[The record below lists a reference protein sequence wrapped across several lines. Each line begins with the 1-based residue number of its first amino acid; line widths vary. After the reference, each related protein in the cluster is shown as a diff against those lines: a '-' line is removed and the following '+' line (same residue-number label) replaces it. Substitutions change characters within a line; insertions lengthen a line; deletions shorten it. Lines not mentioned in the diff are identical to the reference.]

1 MLKLR
6 ASRATGRRLGA
17 ALACALLALLT
28 VAGPAVG
35 ASITFGTASATSSFG
50 NGIDFT
56 QPYSGGTIKSASIL
70 ITTPDA
76 VGPTIVAIDQ
86 AGSSSLTFTMD
97 TSNGQLD
104 PFSPIVAKFE
114 VVLTDGTTLDGPDI
128 HVIYADDRF
137 KWQTKTG
144 KIVRLHYVDASSSF
158 ASQMLSLADGGVAN
172 SSALFGVSETK
183 PIDFY
188 VYPSQEA
195 FQQGLSE
202 PGTIGGVAMPS
213 YRTCFAIVEPGDYTY
228 AAQVMPH
235 EPTHIVFADAT
246 GNPYHDPPRWLN
258 EGFTQYVS
266 QGYDSNSR
274 QLVTQAARDGTLP
287 SLLALTEY
295 FPLDADR
302 IYLAYAESVGA
313 VDFMIR
319 KYGKPAILKLV
330 QAYKKGDSDDEAF
343 TAGLGVNV
351 ATFDSAFLADNH
363 ATSTKYGPQP
373 APTGAVPPGWS
384 ESGTGPGA
392 TPQPTGANGPGAS
405 NGTSTPHQAATG
417 HSGDPVILL
426 LAGIMAVAGVIL
438 LCISGVMLMTP
449 HGQTTR

>member
-213 YRTCFAIVEPGDYTY
+213 YRTCFAIVEPGTTRMRPRSCRTNRPISSSRTRR
-228 AAQVMPH
+228 VIPIT
-235 EPTHIVFADAT
+235 THPAGSTRVSRSTCPRAT
-246 GNPYHDPPRWLN
+246 TP
-258 EGFTQYVS
+258 
-266 QGYDSNSR
+266 
-274 QLVTQAARDGTLP
+274 
-287 SLLALTEY
+287 
-295 FPLDADR
+295 
-302 IYLAYAESVGA
+302 
-313 VDFMIR
+313 
-319 KYGKPAILKLV
+319 
-330 QAYKKGDSDDEAF
+330 
-343 TAGLGVNV
+343 TAG
-351 ATFDSAFLADNH
+351 SSSH
-363 ATSTKYGPQP
+363 RQP
-373 APTGAVPPGWS
+373 ATERCPLSLP
-384 ESGTGPGA
+384 
-392 TPQPTGANGPGAS
+392 
-405 NGTSTPHQAATG
+405 
-417 HSGDPVILL
+417 
-426 LAGIMAVAGVIL
+426 
-438 LCISGVMLMTP
+438 
-449 HGQTTR
+449 